1 MASSLATPAELK
13 ELLDAIDY
21 ILVDLDGVV
30 WSGETVIARIPE
42 ALDHIRSFGK
52 NLRFMSNTLILQRC
66 HLAKK
71 LESLGIRGVCP
82 SEIYTA
88 AYTSALCIQGKFGS
102 PEDGLVQGNVF
113 VMGPIGLRNEIQ
125 AVLAPGFSTYGLELN
140 SVAYSPD
147 LVAEAWTEP
156 ILPAPRNAG
165 HQQKISLKGLEPV
178 AVVVGVDYSM
188 GMTELSAAVA
198 LLQGTEALFVAT
210 NPDPADP
217 VGVNHILLPS
227 SGAIL
232 AAVTTA
238 IGRQPDVLCGK
249 PSPTMGRL
257 LLEKEAQDGR
267 VVLPR
272 RALMVGDRLMT
283 DIQFGKGIGAR
294 TALVLSGAEKLTRVE
309 ELPGQGKAHELPDFV
324 LNSLADF
331 LAVPAGGASA
341 SFM

>member
-1 MASSLATPAELK
+1 MSSSLATPAELK
-13 ELLDAIDY
+13 ELLDSIDY
-21 ILVDLDGVV
+21 VLVDLDGVV
-30 WSGETVIARIPE
+30 WTGETVISRIPE

-52 NLRFMSNTLILQRC
+52 NLRFMSNTLILQRRD
-66 HLAKK
+66 LVEKF
-71 LESLGIRGVCP
+71 ESLGIRGVCP
-82 SEIYTA
+82 NEIYSA
-88 AYTSALCIQGKFGS
+88 AYSSALCVQGKFGS
-102 PEDGLVQGNVF
+102 PEDNLVHGNVF
-113 VMGPIGLRNEIQ
+113 VMGPIGLHNEVQ

-156 ILPAPRNAG
+156 MLPAPRYAA
-165 HQQKISLKGLEPV
+165 HQTKISLQGLEPV
-178 AVVVGVDYSM
+178 AVVVGVDYAMS
-188 GMTELSAAVA
+188 MTELAAAVA
-198 LLQGTEALFVAT
+198 LLQGTGALFVAT

-217 VGVNHILLPS
+217 VGANHFLLPS

-232 AAVTTA
+232 AAVATA

-249 PSPTMGRL
+249 PSSTMGRL
-257 LLEKEAQDGR
+257 LMEKEAQDGK
-267 VVLPR
+267 VVLPH

-309 ELPGQGKAHELPDFV
+309 ELAGEGKAQELPDFV

-331 LAVPAGGASA
+331 LAVPAGAV
-341 SFM
+341 

>member
-1 MASSLATPAELK
+1 MASSIANPAELK
-13 ELLDAIDY
+13 ELLDSIDY

-30 WSGETVIARIPE
+30 WSGEKVISRIPE

-52 NLRFMSNTLILQRC
+52 SLRFISNTLILQRC
-66 HLAKK
+66 DLVKK
-71 LESLGIRGVCP
+71 FESLGIRGVLP
-82 SEIYTA
+82 HEIYSA
-88 AYTSALCIQGKFGS
+88 AYASALYIQEKFSS
-102 PEDGLVQGNVF
+102 PEDRLVHANVF
-113 VMGPIGLRNEIQ
+113 VMGPIGLHNEVQ
-125 AVLAPGFSTYGLELN
+125 SVLAPDYSTYGSELH
-140 SVAYSPD
+140 SVVYSPD

-156 ILPAPRNAG
+156 ILPAPRYAG
-165 HQQKISLKGLEPV
+165 CKQKISLQDLNPV
-178 AVVVGVDYSM
+178 AVVIGVDYAM
-188 GMTELSAAVA
+188 NMTELAAAVA

-217 VGVNHILLPS
+217 VGANRFLLPS

-238 IGRQPDVLCGK
+238 TGRQPDVLCGK
-249 PSPTMGRL
+249 PSSTMGHL
-257 LLEKEAQDGR
+257 LIEKEAQDGKV
-267 VVLPR
+267 VVLH

-309 ELPGQGKAHELPDFV
+309 ELAGEGRTQELPDLV

-331 LAVPAGGASA
+331 LAVPVSTA
-341 SFM
+341 